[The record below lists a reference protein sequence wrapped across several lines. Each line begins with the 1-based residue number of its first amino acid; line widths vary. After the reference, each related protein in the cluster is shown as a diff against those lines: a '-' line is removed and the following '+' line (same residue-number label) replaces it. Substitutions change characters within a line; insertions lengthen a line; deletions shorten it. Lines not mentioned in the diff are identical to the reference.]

1 MIFHQCLLCVCVC
14 VCKSQV
20 SRERYGKEVE
30 GMLSGTR
37 ANFPRALRLLGN
49 LDLFPILFNTRHARA
64 PTSPR
69 SIGFCAIWDCISSS
83 SSSPR
88 TRRRR
93 RRRRFWHRRRP
104 CLLLPAPTRTPAA
117 ARPQP
122 TLPGRPRS
130 QPWTGSTWPSTTAP
144 SPSPQTHRRPP
155 HRRPKRRRPFPSRRP
170 SSRPSPSRRR
180 RPTAGPLRKMMAAA
194 HSRHDSGE
202 TGYLI

>member
-1 MIFHQCLLCVCVC
+1 MIFHQCLFCVCVF

-93 RRRRFWHRRRP
+93 RRRRSWHRRRP

-130 QPWTGSTWPSTTAP
+130 QPWTGSTWPSTTA
-144 SPSPQTHRRPP
+144 RRPP
-155 HRRPKRRRPFPSRRP
+155 RKRTDARRTGGRGRGGLSRAGDPHAGRPR
-170 SSRPSPSRRR
+170 
-180 RPTAGPLRKMMAAA
+180 AGADGRAFA
-194 HSRHDSGE
+194 E
-202 TGYLI
+202 TDGSCAQQAR